1 MNNKVELMKLLDI
14 NMKRIVLHTFKAPIT
29 IHLENDQKREALRLL
44 NQHYVQDDECNQYI
58 EGEGFVAKYPE
69 FEKENPEFVQSHRNM
84 SMCYQVNLNV
94 DLLSDGQLRI
104 KNA

>member
-1 MNNKVELMKLLDI
+1 MKIINLFTSLLKQLI
-14 NMKRIVLHTFKAPIT
+14 YNMKRIVLHTFKVPIT

-58 EGEGFVAKYPE
+58 EGKGFVAKYPE

-94 DLLSDGQLRI
+94 ELLSDGQL
-104 KNA
+104 